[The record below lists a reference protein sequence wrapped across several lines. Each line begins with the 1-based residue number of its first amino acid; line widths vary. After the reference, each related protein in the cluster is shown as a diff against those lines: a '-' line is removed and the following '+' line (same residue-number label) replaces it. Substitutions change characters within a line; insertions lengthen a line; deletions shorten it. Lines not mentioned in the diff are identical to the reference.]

1 MTQAPVIVVKDLRKT
16 YVVGDTEIHAL
27 DGISFTVEAGEMT
40 AILGSSGSGKS
51 TLMHLLGCLDRPD
64 GGEYILDGEAVSTMT
79 DSQLAR
85 IRNQKIGFVFQTFN
99 LLARTTALE
108 NVELPMLYAGKREA
122 RSRAKEVL
130 EEVGL
135 GSRIHHEPNQLSG
148 GQRQRVAIARALIAN
163 PAILLADEPTG
174 NLDSKTSEE
183 IISLFKTLHA
193 TGRTIII
200 VTHEPDVAAHC
211 HRRIV
216 LKDGKII
223 EDARIK

>member
-1 MTQAPVIVVKDLRKT
+1 MTQAAVIVVKDLRKT

-183 IISLFKTLHA
+183 IIALFKTLHA